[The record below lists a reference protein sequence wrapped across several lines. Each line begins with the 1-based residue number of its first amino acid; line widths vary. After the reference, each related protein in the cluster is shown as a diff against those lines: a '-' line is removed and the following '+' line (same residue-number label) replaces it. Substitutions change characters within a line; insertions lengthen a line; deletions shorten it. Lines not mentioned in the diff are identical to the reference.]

1 MNNKP
6 SWKKGDI
13 IVLLGNNGGVLSI
26 FEAEHNPQL
35 ICSTLF
41 SSKKAWYYGLRD
53 CEELRPATI
62 DDIDLKI
69 KFQKEEVEREQLR
82 LDKLLNFR
90 ERLENN
96 STGAI

>member
-6 SWKKGDI
+6 SWKKGDVV
-13 IVLLGNNGGVLSI
+13 VLLGHNGGVLSI
-26 FEAEHNPQL
+26 FEAEHNPQF
-35 ICSTLF
+35 F
-41 SSKKAWYYGLRD
+41 SSKKAWYYGLGN

-96 STGAI
+96 NTGAI

>member
-6 SWKKGDI
+6 SWKKGDVV
-13 IVLLGNNGGVLSI
+13 VLLGHNGGALSI
-26 FEAEHNPQL
+26 FEAEYTPQF
-35 ICSTLF
+35 CSTLF

-96 STGAI
+96 NTGAI